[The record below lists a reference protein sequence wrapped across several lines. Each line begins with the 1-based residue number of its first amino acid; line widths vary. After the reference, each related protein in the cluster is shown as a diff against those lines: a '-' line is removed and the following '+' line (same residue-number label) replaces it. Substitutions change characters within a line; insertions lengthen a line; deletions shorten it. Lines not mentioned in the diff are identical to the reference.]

1 MSGIDSASRRPIQ
14 ITGLRNPCLQ
24 IDRLEDGLLR
34 ELVGRDEDAR
44 RRAQGGVMAIVLG
57 GGTVGPGDALEVT
70 LPAARE
76 PLLPV

>member
-1 MSGIDSASRRPIQ
+1 MGSSASSSAGTRTRG
-14 ITGLRNPCLQ
+14 T
-24 IDRLEDGLLR
+24 
-34 ELVGRDEDAR
+34 V
-44 RRAQGGVMAIVLG
+44 RRAGVLV